1 MFPPTYTSVC
11 EKCTNTECVD
21 RSENE
26 CPAGRIFSS
35 RSMQCEP
42 CSQEFGAE
50 VRECDG
56 EGATVCED
64 EGKDLVVY
72 KKDGAQYRGCEV
84 CSDVVANC

>member
-1 MFPPTYTSVC
+1 
-11 EKCTNTECVD
+11 
-21 RSENE
+21 
-26 CPAGRIFSS
+26 
-35 RSMQCEP
+35 MQCEP